1 MLLLRSALDK
11 RVAQGMTQPERGIP
25 MVFDFGALPPE
36 INSGKIYAGP
46 GAAPLLA
53 AAAAWEALAGELQIT
68 ATHYASTIGELT
80 TSWRGPSSQAAASS
94 AAPYTEWLSDTA
106 AQAQQTASQAQAA
119 AAAYEAAFAASIPPP
134 VIAANRALL
143 AVLVATNFLGQ
154 NTPAIAAN
162 EATYAEFWAQD
173 AGAMYGY
180 AGAAAAASQL
190 TPFTAAPTTANDSG
204 QASQAAATV
213 PADATT
219 DAISAFLTQLNASL
233 VSLNTNV
240 ALFGTQL
247 TAAETGFIN
256 SLGVPAITA
265 TLPPTVTGGATSL
278 STLVGALNTTIS
290 TFLTGPF
297 TPLGY
302 ASGAIRSFYQA
313 CISIPNLGVGIQ
325 GIGPL
330 IHPTP
335 TAGALSPLLHS
346 GLLSGAS
353 HSFAPATGL
362 GRAGTIG
369 ALSVPQNWAAAAPAV
384 RMVAAEMEAATAV
397 DAAPEVALAQPPGMF
412 GQTALASL
420 AGRAMGGTATRAVVG
435 QDYRVPGAVAADE
448 LATTATIIVIPP
460 SAE

>member
-1 MLLLRSALDK
+1 
-11 RVAQGMTQPERGIP
+11 

-36 INSGKIYAGP
+36 INSGKIYTGP
-46 GAAPLLA
+46 GSAPLLA
-53 AAAAWEALAGELQIT
+53 AAAAWDALASELQIT

-80 TSWRGPSSQAAASS
+80 TSWHGPSSQAAAS
-94 AAPYTEWLSDTA
+94 AVAPYTEWLSDTA
-106 AQAQQTASQAQAA
+106 AQAAQTASQAQAA

-154 NTPAIAAN
+154 NTPAIAAT

-190 TPFTAAPTTANDSG
+190 TPFTAAPATANGNG
-204 QASQAAATV
+204 QASQAAATAKAAAAT

-219 DAISAFLTQLNASL
+219 DAISAFLTQLNTSL
-233 VSLNTNV
+233 VNLNATI
-240 ALFGTQL
+240 ASYGTQL
-247 TAAETGFIN
+247 TAAEISFIN
-256 SLGVPAITA
+256 SLGIPALTA
-265 TLPPTVTGGATSL
+265 AIPPSVTGGASSIT
-278 STLVGALNTTIS
+278 TLVGALNTTIS

-335 TAGALSPLLHS
+335 TGGALAPLLHS

-353 HSFAPATGL
+353 HSFAPATAL

-420 AGRAMGGTATRAVVG
+420 AGRALGGTATRAVVG